1 MNIADLTT
9 GSAKI
14 ASAYKA
20 LKLHWEATKEDWRDD
35 NCRRFEE
42 TYLEPLEPQI
52 KITLEAIMNLAELYT
67 RAEREC
73 Q

>member
-20 LKLHWEATKEDWRDD
+20 LKLHWEATKEEWRDD

-52 KITLEAIMNLAELYT
+52 KIAMEAIMNLGELYG
-67 RAEREC
+67 RAERDC